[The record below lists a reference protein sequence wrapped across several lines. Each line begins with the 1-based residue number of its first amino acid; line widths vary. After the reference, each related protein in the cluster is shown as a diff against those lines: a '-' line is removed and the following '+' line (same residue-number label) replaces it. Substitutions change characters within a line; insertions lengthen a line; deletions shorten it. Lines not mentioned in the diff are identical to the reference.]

1 MSILLAALVAIAG
14 PADGGADCQP
24 LPGIDDLVARSGLRF
39 LLIGEYH
46 GTAEMPAVAGD
57 ALCAAVATARPVILG
72 IEFAPDNQAHLDA
85 YLASDGGD
93 GARDALLQAPAWR
106 EAGGRATQAIL
117 ALIERGRRFAR
128 AGRPVTIVAF
138 DRIPVPALSPE
149 REAGLAA
156 GLANAQMRVPNSLV
170 VALTGLG
177 HADKEGWISQTPP
190 FLAAGGLLPAAHTVS
205 LAFARPGGRYW
216 GCHAADGDRARG
228 CTAYDMPAR
237 EPVAARGI
245 LLDPSL
251 RGGFDGVYSAGAPY
265 TASTPVLAT
274 PEQSAP

>member
-1 MSILLAALVAIAG
+1 MSLLLAALAALAS
-14 PADGGADCQP
+14 PADGDADCQP
-24 LPGIDDLVARSGLRF
+24 LPGIDGLVARSGLKF

-46 GTAEMPAVAGD
+46 GTTEMPAVAGD
-57 ALCAAVATARPVILG
+57 ALCAAVATGRPAILG
-72 IEFAPDNQAHLDA
+72 IEFAPENQGPLNT
-85 YLASDGGD
+85 YLASDGGAA
-93 GARDALLQAPAWR
+93 ARAALLQAPAWR
-106 EAGGRATQAIL
+106 EAGGRATGAVL
-117 ALIERGRRFAR
+117 GLIDRARRFAR

-138 DRIPVPALSPE
+138 DRIPVPTLSPE

-177 HADKEGWISQTPP
+177 HADKEGWISQSPP

-216 GCHAADGDRARG
+216 GCHAADGDRTRG
-228 CTAYDMPAR
+228 CTAYDMPVR

-245 LLDPSL
+245 RLDPSL
-251 RGGFDGVYSAGAPY
+251 RGGFDGVYSAGAAY
-265 TASTPVLAT
+265 TASTPAL
-274 PEQSAP
+274 PAP

>member
-1 MSILLAALVAIAG
+1 MSILLAALAAFTS
-14 PADGGADCQP
+14 AAECEP
-24 LPGIDDLVARSGLRF
+24 LPGIEELVSRPDLRF

-57 ALCAAVATARPVILG
+57 ALCAAVATGRPVILG

-85 YLASDGGD
+85 YIVSDGGAA
-93 GARDALLQAPAWR
+93 ARAALLQAPAWR
-106 EAGGRATQAIL
+106 EEGGRATSAVL
-117 ALIERGRRFAR
+117 GLVERARRFAR
-128 AGRPVTIVAF
+128 TGRAVTAVAF
-138 DRIPVPALSPE
+138 DRIPTPTLSAE

-156 GLANAQMRVPNSLV
+156 GLANAQMRVPGSLV

-216 GCHAADGDRARG
+216 GCHAADGDGTRG

-237 EPVAARGI
+237 EAVVPRGI
-245 LLDPSL
+245 RLDPSL
-251 RGGFDGVYSAGAPY
+251 RGGFDGVYSVGTAY
-265 TASTPVLAT
+265 TAS
-274 PEQSAP
+274 APALPG